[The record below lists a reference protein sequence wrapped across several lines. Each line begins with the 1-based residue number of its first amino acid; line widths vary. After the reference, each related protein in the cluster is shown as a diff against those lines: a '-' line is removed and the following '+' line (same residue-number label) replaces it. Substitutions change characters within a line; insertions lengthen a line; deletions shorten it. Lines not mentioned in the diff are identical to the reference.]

1 MDYVEEFFKGC
12 VKTLRVFRALVE
24 SDKPLSRYAIEK
36 NALVY
41 DSKKTLE
48 RFIELGIVKTVESA
62 VLKYEINRENS
73 FVKELEHF
81 LVKVGYISK

>member
-24 SDKPLSRYAIEK
+24 SDEPLSRYAIEK
-36 NALVY
+36 NALEY

-48 RFIELGIVKTVESA
+48 RFIELGIVKTIESA